1 MNVCIVLKYKSRAK
15 RIFKLIEWLI
25 KRDCKIELIVD
36 TSLIKKLKIKPNLI
50 SIIKVN
56 SYTDKEYDFSAY
68 KKYISKKKIK
78 GTVFINDT
86 FSTYNQSYILLNK
99 LIDKSKFIDELKFNF
114 PVMSGL
120 SVVSNYQNFF
130 RNKDMIGTA
139 IFYLNIKGIN
149 LFKKIFKNKKK
160 YNIIDSINLL
170 DNKYYLPHY
179 ATNNIKI
186 KNKFYETMLNFQIQQ
201 TGTLVFIGRGL
212 KEKILI
218 NLEKSINYG
227 IFKFSEFVRKIF
239 L

>member
-25 KRDCKIELIVD
+25 KKECKIELFIES
-36 TSLIKKLKIKPNLI
+36 SLIKKLKIKPNLK

-56 SYTDKEYDFSAY
+56 SYRDIEYDFSAY
-68 KKYISKKKIK
+68 KKYISKKKIN

-86 FSTYNQSYILLNK
+86 YSTYNQSYILLSK
-99 LIDKSKFIDELKFNF
+99 LIDKSKYIEKLKFNF

-130 RNKDMIGTA
+130 RNNDMIGTA
-139 IFYLNIKGIN
+139 IFYLNLKGIN
-149 LFKKIFKNKKK
+149 LFKKILKIKKN

-179 ATNNIKI
+179 ASNKIKI
-186 KNKFYETMLNFQIQQ
+186 KNKFYETMLNFKILK

-218 NLEKSINYG
+218 NLERSINYA
-227 IFKFSEFVRKIF
+227 IFKSSEFVRKI
-239 L
+239 LL